1 MNRIALTL
9 SLLAVAVAP
18 MMLGPYTA
26 YLLSL
31 GLVLATVAVSH
42 SFLLSFGGQLSFA
55 HGGLMG
61 VGAYTAAI
69 VARAELP
76 FPLSLVAA
84 AAVTAVVGL
93 LMGLPS
99 IRVAGHYLAMITLAA
114 AVVLHILFLNLVS
127 ITGGPAGLT
136 SIPRPSWEL
145 ATDVLQMA
153 PKNQWIWV
161 TGVILIGSVF
171 LLSRLRESR
180 GGLALMA
187 IRENETA
194 AVSLGIPANRLKLAA
209 FTLSAAVAGLA
220 GGAFAHLIGFVSP
233 DSFTLVLSIEVL
245 AMVIIGGIGSLGG
258 AVLGA
263 FLVTLLP
270 EALRFGEDYR
280 IIVFLLVLIA
290 VLAFFPAGLAG
301 LVPSARRGLRALR
314 ARRATPPGTGRGGDP
329 RAADARTET
338 IPDIDED
345 VRAAR

>member
-1 MNRIALTL
+1 VNRIALVL

-18 MMLGPYTA
+18 FVLGPYTA

-61 VGAYTAAI
+61 VGAYTGALM
-69 VARAELP
+69 ARAEFP
-76 FPLSLVAA
+76 FPVPLVAA
-84 AAVTAVVGL
+84 AAVTALVGL

-114 AVVLHILFLNLVS
+114 AVVLHILFLNLVG

-136 SIPRPSWEL
+136 SIPRPSSEL
-145 ATDVLQMA
+145 ASDLLGIA

-209 FTLSAAVAGLA
+209 FSLSAAVAGLA
-220 GGAFAHLIGFVSP
+220 GGAFAHLISFVSP
-233 DSFTLVLSIEVL
+233 DSFTLVLSIEIL
-245 AMVIIGGIGSLGG
+245 AMVIIGGIGSLAG
-258 AVLGA
+258 AVFGA

-280 IIVFLLVLIA
+280 VIVFLLVLIA

-301 LVPSARRGLRALR
+301 LVPSAGRGLRALR
-314 ARRATPPGTGRGGDP
+314 ARRAVPARPDQDGKRL
-329 RAADARTET
+329 AIDAETMPDTE
-338 IPDIDED
+338 ED